1 MSAKDFFR
9 HPFIRERPNRKVI
22 YTNDYGFWIFFAVI
36 TLDMHVIE
44 KKLYKVNSMW

>member
-1 MSAKDFFR
+1 MIMVF
-9 HPFIRERPNRKVI
+9 E
-22 YTNDYGFWIFFAVI
+22 IFFVEI